1 VRSKAA
7 KGAVVNRL
15 AFVEFQLPT
24 LVDNPPDGDGWL
36 HEIKYDGYRT
46 ELLIQGG
53 QARALTRRGF
63 DWTDKYG
70 PIVETAAKL
79 PVKSAIIDG
88 EAIVMNDAGL
98 SDFSTLRSSIRWE
111 PGRLIFVGFDLLH
124 FDGKDL
130 RSRPLIE
137 RKAALEQLIGAASG
151 AIQFS
156 HHIGGSGHAFYEAAD
171 RMGME
176 GMVSKRASAPYRSG
190 RTESWLKTKCYEE
203 NDYEVAAVLRE
214 PGRPNVAYMVTP
226 DNERRYVGGA
236 FITLNEKMRERLW
249 ARVNARAK
257 PLQGVKVKPGTQW
270 LKPGLVGR
278 VRHLKG
284 ELLLRHATLTEIWEG
299 K

>member
-1 VRSKAA
+1 MRSKA
-7 KGAVVNRL
+7 GGDRL
-15 AFVEFQLPT
+15 SFVEFQLPT
-24 LVDNPPDGDGWL
+24 LVADPPDGDGWL

-46 ELLIQGG
+46 QLIIAGG
-53 QARALTRRGF
+53 EARAFTRNGH
-63 DWTDKYG
+63 DWSAKYQ
-70 PIVETAAKL
+70 PIVEAAGAL
-79 PVKSAIIDG
+79 PLKSAIIDG
-88 EAIVMNDAGL
+88 EAIVMNEAGL
-98 SDFSTLRSSIRWE
+98 SDFGTLRSSIRWE

-130 RSRPLIE
+130 RTRPLIE
-137 RKAALEQLIGAASG
+137 RKAALEQIIGAASG

-171 RMGME
+171 RMGLE

-190 RTESWLKTKCYEE
+190 RTESWLKIKCYEE
-203 NDYEVAAVLRE
+203 SDYEIAAVLRE

-226 DNERRYVGGA
+226 DKERRYVGGA
-236 FITLNEKMRERLW
+236 FITLNDKMRERLW
-249 ARVNARAK
+249 SRVNAKAK
-257 PLQGVKVKPGTQW
+257 PLKGVKVKPGTQW

-284 ELLLRHATLTEIWEG
+284 EQLLRHATLREIQEE